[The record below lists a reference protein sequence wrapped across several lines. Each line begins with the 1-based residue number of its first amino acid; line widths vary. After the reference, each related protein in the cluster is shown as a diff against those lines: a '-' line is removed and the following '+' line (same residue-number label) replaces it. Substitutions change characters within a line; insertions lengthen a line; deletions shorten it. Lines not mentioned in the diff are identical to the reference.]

1 MTARLR
7 LYHFALDPAS
17 RQVRLA
23 LAEKALAFDLMDASP
38 WDPDGPLASRNPS
51 GLPPVLELADETG
64 VRVAACGVRAILE
77 YLEEVSPDPSLL
89 PGGAIER
96 AEARRLMDWFDTI
109 FDAEVN
115 AFLLH
120 EKIEKRLQGLGAPEP
135 ANIRAGRE
143 ALRWHL
149 AHIDALL
156 DAREGLAGPRFSL
169 ADIAAAAHLSCVDY
183 IGEASW
189 ESHPAAKAWYQRIK
203 CRPSFRPIL
212 ADRLPGLP
220 PVDGYQDL
228 DF

>member
-1 MTARLR
+1 VTAGLR

-23 LAEKALAFDLMDASP
+23 LAEKALAFELIDGSP
-38 WDPDGPLASRNPS
+38 WDPNGPLASRNPS
-51 GLPPVLELADETG
+51 GLPPVLETADATG
-64 VRVAACGVRAILE
+64 ARVLACGARAILE
-77 YLEEVSPDPSLL
+77 YLEEVRPDPSLL
-89 PGGAIER
+89 PGGAEQR

-120 EKIEKRLQGLGAPEP
+120 EKIEKRLQGLGSPEP
-135 ANIRAGRE
+135 VNIRAGRE

-149 AHIDALL
+149 DYINTLL
-156 DAREGLAGPRFSL
+156 EAREGLAGPRFSL
-169 ADIAAAAHLSCVDY
+169 ADIAAAAHLSCSDY

-203 CRPSFRPIL
+203 CRPSFRAIL
-212 ADRLPGLP
+212 ADRLPGLA